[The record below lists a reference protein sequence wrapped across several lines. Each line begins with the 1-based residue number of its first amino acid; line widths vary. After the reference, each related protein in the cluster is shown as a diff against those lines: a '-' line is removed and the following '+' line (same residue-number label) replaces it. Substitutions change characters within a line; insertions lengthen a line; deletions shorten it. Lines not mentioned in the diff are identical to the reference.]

1 MTFLIAGMVV
11 FFGMHLVRVLAP
23 GLRDAGIAKFGT
35 LGWKAVYS
43 VVSLAGFALLLYGY
57 AATRWSSPQLWEPA
71 PAGVRMAVALAML
84 PVLVV
89 FIAAYVPGR
98 MRATFRHPMVL
109 ATAAWAALHLLVNGR
124 VADLLLFGGFLAWSL
139 VLVVASFRRTP
150 VATAKSPAL
159 AWDAVAIAA
168 GAAAWWWL
176 SFGGGH
182 ILLFGMPVIRT
193 G

>member
-1 MTFLIAGMVV
+1 MRF
-11 FFGMHLVRVLAP
+11 R
-23 GLRDAGIAKFGT
+23 
-35 LGWKAVYS
+35 S
-43 VVSLAGFALLLYGY
+43 
-57 AATRWSSPQLWEPA
+57 
-71 PAGVRMAVALAML
+71 LAML

-89 FIAAYVPGR
+89 FVAAYVPGK

-139 VLVVASFRRTP
+139 LLAVASFRRP
-150 VATAKSPAL
+150 PAVAAKSPAL
-159 AWDAVAIAA
+159 AWDAVAIVA

-176 SFGGGH
+176 AFGGGH
-182 ILLFGMPVIRT
+182 ILLFSMPVIRA

>member
-1 MTFLIAGMVV
+1 MTLLIAGMVV
-11 FFGMHLVRVLAP
+11 FFGMHLARVLAP

-35 LGWKAVYS
+35 LGWKALYS

-57 AATRWSSPQLWEPA
+57 AVTRWTSPQLWEPA
-71 PAGVRMAVALAML
+71 PAWVRMAVAFAML

-89 FIAAYVPGR
+89 FVAAYVPGK

-124 VADLLLFGGFLAWSL
+124 GADLLLFGGFLAWSVL
-139 VLVVASFRRTP
+139 LVVASFRRRP
-150 VATAKSPAL
+150 VAAAKPPAL

-176 SFGGGH
+176 AFGGGH
-182 ILLFGMPVIRT
+182 VLLFGTPVIRT

>member
-11 FFGMHLVRVLAP
+11 FFGMHLARVLAP
-23 GLRDAGIAKFGT
+23 GLRDAGIQKFGT

-57 AATRWSSPQLWEPA
+57 AATRWTSPQLWAPA
-71 PAGVRMAVALAML
+71 PGWVRMAVALAML

-89 FIAAYVPGR
+89 FVAAYVPGK

-139 VLVVASFRRTP
+139 LLLVASFRRP
-150 VATAKSPAL
+150 PAVAAKSPAL
-159 AWDAVAIAA
+159 AWDAVAIVA

-176 SFGGGH
+176 AFGGGH
-182 ILLFGMPVIRT
+182 ILLFSMPVMRA

>member
-1 MTFLIAGMVV
+1 MTLLIAGMVV

-23 GLRDAGIAKFGT
+23 GLRDAGIARFGA

-57 AATRWSSPQLWEPA
+57 AATRWSSPQLWAPA
-71 PAGVRMAVALAML
+71 PAWIRMAVALAML

-89 FIAAYVPGR
+89 FVAAYVPGK
-98 MRATFRHPMVL
+98 MRAAFRHPMVL

-124 VADLLLFGGFLAWSL
+124 LADLLLFGGFLAWAL
-139 VLVVASFRRTP
+139 LLAVASFRRP
-150 VATAKSPAL
+150 PAVAVKSPAL
-159 AWDAVAIAA
+159 AWDAVAIVA
-168 GAAAWWWL
+168 GTAAWWWL
-176 SFGGGH
+176 AFGGGH
-182 ILLFGMPVIRT
+182 ILLFGMPVIRA

>member
-1 MTFLIAGMVV
+1 MTLLIAGMVV
-11 FFGMHLVRVLAP
+11 FFGMHLARVLAS
-23 GLRDAGIAKFGT
+23 GLRDAGVAKLGP

-43 VVSLAGFALLLYGY
+43 VVSLAGFVLLLHGY
-57 AATRWSSPQLWEPA
+57 AATRWSSPVLWQPA
-71 PAGVRMAVALAML
+71 PAWIRMAVALAML

-89 FIAAYVPGR
+89 FVSAYVPGR
-98 MRATFRHPMVL
+98 MRAAIRHPMVL
-109 ATAAWAALHLLVNGR
+109 ATAAWAGLHLLVNGR

-139 VLVVASFRRTP
+139 LLAVASFRRP
-150 VATAKSPAL
+150 SAAQAKSPAL
-159 AWDAVAIAA
+159 AWDGVAIAV

-182 ILLFGMPVIRT
+182 VLLFGMPVIRA